1 MGISEGMA
9 MGTTTP
15 ILLKVPPSTGSPPP
29 RASLPEQELDAHQG
43 LVLPQVPPQHCRRE
57 QKSRGWSGG
66 GGAHSV
72 LEAKLVSSCLSLP
85 SSASPRFSR
94 LLARKGVKV

>member
-15 ILLKVPPSTGSPPP
+15 ILLKVPPPHRVSSTPSITPGAGAGCPPGLGPPPSSPP
-29 RASLPEQELDAHQG
+29 ALPEGAE
-43 LVLPQVPPQHCRRE
+43 VPGVVQ
-57 QKSRGWSGG
+57 

-85 SSASPRFSR
+85 SSANPRFSR